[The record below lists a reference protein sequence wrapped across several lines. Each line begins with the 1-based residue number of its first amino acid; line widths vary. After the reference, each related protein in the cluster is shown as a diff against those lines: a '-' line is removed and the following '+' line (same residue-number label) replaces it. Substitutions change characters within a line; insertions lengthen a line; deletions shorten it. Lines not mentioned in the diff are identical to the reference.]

1 MPEPD
6 WTFITETLKKIHAGQ
21 TDMRNAM
28 TDMRND
34 MRDLKASN
42 AMILGMIGEMV
53 KAGARDDNRFAR
65 LEARIE
71 DLEHRFD
78 ADHPR

>member
-6 WTFITETLKKIHAGQ
+6 GTFISETLKKIHARQ
-21 TDMRNAM
+21 ADMRNAM

-53 KAGARDDNRFAR
+53 KGSARDDDRF
-65 LEARIE
+65 ARIE
-71 DLEHRFD
+71 DLEHRSD
-78 ADHPR
+78 TDPSR